1 MHSFISWKANDI
13 PLKIIVIILNNYLV
27 LKRLEKEKKSH
38 DANPESHKKSFNVF
52 PMNSAFQLMIALFEM
67 IK

>member
-38 DANPESHKKSFNVF
+38 DAIPESRKKFFNVF
-52 PMNSAFQLMIALFEM
+52 SNELSVSVDDSIV
-67 IK
+67 

>member
-38 DANPESHKKSFNVF
+38 DANPESHKKSLNVF
-52 PMNSAFQLMIALFEM
+52 SNELSVSVDDSIV
-67 IK
+67 